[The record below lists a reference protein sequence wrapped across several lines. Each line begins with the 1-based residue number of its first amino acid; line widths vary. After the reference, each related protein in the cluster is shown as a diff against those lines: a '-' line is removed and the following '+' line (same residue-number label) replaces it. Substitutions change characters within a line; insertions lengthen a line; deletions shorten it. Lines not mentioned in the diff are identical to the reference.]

1 MKKSF
6 GTKLQKKK
14 VSRGTAK
21 MAAEADKALEEHGK
35 EITKALR
42 ESAEKGNATCARLL
56 LALADG
62 LIDCEDEAVVESL
75 WTYAQQL
82 AAEPPWEGPPA
93 EPDED

>member
-1 MKKSF
+1 
-6 GTKLQKKK
+6 
-14 VSRGTAK
+14 
-21 MAAEADKALEEHGK
+21 MATEADKALEEHGK

-62 LIDCEDEAVVESL
+62 LIDCEDEAVVEQL

-82 AAEPPWEGPPA
+82 AAEKQWEGPPA